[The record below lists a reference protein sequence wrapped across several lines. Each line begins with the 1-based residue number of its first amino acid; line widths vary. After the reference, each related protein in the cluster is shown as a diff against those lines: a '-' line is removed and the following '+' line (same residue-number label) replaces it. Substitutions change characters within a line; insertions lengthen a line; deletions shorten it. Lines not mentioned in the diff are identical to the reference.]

1 MAFTFNEFPNTSYY
15 NDDLRELV
23 RLYNE
28 LIKAY
33 NGLQDE
39 IQDTIDFVNN
49 FEKTTLSIITDKIN
63 NEISVQM
70 SLYMQRLMAVE
81 NLVKQLEN
89 LVNSAESRMDNL
101 QSQINALRTQLY
113 QSIQDLQT
121 EYQKILQLMHKY
133 KYDLEDFVD
142 GKVQY
147 LERYI
152 EERVTKIDR
161 LWLINPVTGEIDT
174 AQGVVDSLYR
184 YESYSWGLTAK
195 EYDSLQLTAWE
206 YDQLRITA
214 LEYATRAYFI
224 FWQLRQGMMRNPFTG
239 ANSHFSNIINTLVN
253 LHKCALTAKE
263 YDDLKITA
271 KQYGYLKL
279 TAFEYDFFGKHYVPP
294 LTAKRYDDLQY
305 TAKKYDSMQITA
317 EQYQMGMKYVA
328 PMKLNGCCCKV
339 YQYREENVNYVD
351 SGDNYMDNIVH
362 TDESHK
368 S

>member
-1 MAFTFNEFPNTSYY
+1 MAFTFNEFPNASYY
-15 NDDLRELV
+15 NDDLRELI

-49 FEKTTLSIITDKIN
+49 FEETTLSIITEKIN
-63 NEISVQM
+63 GEIAVQM
-70 SLYMQRLMAVE
+70 SLYMQRLVKVE
-81 NLVKQLEN
+81 NLVAELESI
-89 LVNSAESRMDNL
+89 VNTANGRIDDL
-101 QSQINALRTQLY
+101 QNQINSLRNQLY
-113 QSIQDLQT
+113 KSIQDLQI
-121 EYQKILQLMHKY
+121 EYQNILKLLHQY
-133 KYDLEDFVD
+133 KYDLENFVD

-152 EERVTKIDR
+152 EERVKKIDR

-174 AQGVVDSLYR
+174 AQGVVDSLYE
-184 YESYSWGLTAK
+184 YESYSWGLTAE
-195 EYDSLQLTAWE
+195 EYDNLQLSAWE

-239 ANSHFSNIINTLVN
+239 ANSHYSNIINTLVN
-253 LHKCALTAKE
+253 LHKCALTAQE
-263 YDDLKITA
+263 YDNLHLTA
-271 KQYGYLKL
+271 KQYEYLGL

-305 TAKKYDSMQITA
+305 TAENYDSRNITA
-317 EQYQMGMKYVA
+317 EEYQMGMRFVA
-328 PMKLNGCCCKV
+328 PMKLEGCCCKV
-339 YQYREENVNYVD
+339 YQYTENGINYVD
-351 SGDNYMDNIVH
+351 NGNNYMDNIMRNV
-362 TDESHK
+362 
-368 S
+368 